1 MMKRIVAF
9 YLILLLSI
17 SCGNTVQACDEDQ
30 INTYVLQILFGD
42 NALSKTSDENVE
54 MLLDALYL
62 CSMQSD
68 GQGKDKVE
76 YLKHEK
82 VSNISNLSGLDID
95 SKNLLECSHNSWEH
109 IFSEV
114 RKQQKNRKEVLQ
126 NTINKIF
133 DFGLFNNWFGSKK
146 GKCNSFAAL
155 LYYSHIL
162 SDYLADEPT
171 ETEVNIN
178 GEEVFSYTGESGVI
192 LNGNKPLFTEDEKS
206 SAESFMEFNQLDR
219 LGRAG
224 TAFAS
229 IGPDIL
235 AKVTVEGKVPNGI
248 EPSGWNQNEYE
259 GFVAP
264 PYLFNRCHLLA
275 HQLGGVEKEI
285 NLITGTRYLNEA
297 MKSWEDNIAEYI
309 KNTGNHV
316 LYRVTPVFKRDNRL
330 ASGVQ
335 LEAYSVE
342 DNGQGICFN
351 VYCYNVQPGI
361 KINYTNGENDRSDDI
376 FGEEN
381 VLPFV
386 VRMPGADN
394 PDLIYEMSVHLKEL
408 FDTPENKNMY
418 NAMIGDITSIANE
431 ARALEEPENAAK
443 YYIELKKYEYDYLEV
458 LRSYVPL
465 LLKKEKFFQSV
476 FN

>member
-1 MMKRIVAF
+1 MKRTAAF
-9 YLILLLSI
+9 YLALLLLV

-42 NALSKTSDENVE
+42 SALSKASDENVE

-62 CSMQSD
+62 CGMQSD
-68 GQGKDKVE
+68 GQGKDKIR
-76 YLKHEK
+76 YLKKEK

-95 SKNLLECSHNSWEH
+95 GKNLLECSHNSWEY
-109 IFSEV
+109 IFPEV
-114 RKQQKNRKEVLQ
+114 GKQQKNRKEVLQ
-126 NTINKIF
+126 NTVNKIF

-162 SDYLADEPT
+162 ADYLADEPA
-171 ETEVNIN
+171 ETEININ
-178 GEEVFSYTGESGVI
+178 GEEISSYTGENGVI
-192 LNGNKPLFTEDEKS
+192 LNGNEPSFTEDEKNS
-206 SAESFMEFNQLDR
+206 TESFREFSKLDE
-219 LGRAG
+219 LGRSGA
-224 TAFAS
+224 AFAS
-229 IGPDIL
+229 IGPDTL
-235 AKVTVEGKVPNGI
+235 ANVPERESMNGI
-248 EPSGWNQNEYE
+248 EPSGWSRNKYE
-259 GFVAP
+259 GLVTSQP

-285 NLITGTRYLNEA
+285 NLITGTRYLNDS
-297 MKSWEDNIAEYI
+297 MKCWEDKVAEYI
-309 KNTGNHV
+309 KDEGNHV
-316 LYRVTPVFKRDNRL
+316 LYRVTPVFKRDNKL

-342 DNGQGICFN
+342 DNGQGVCFN
-351 VYCYNVQPGI
+351 VYCYNIQPGI
-361 KINYTNGENDRSDDI
+361 KLNYTNGENDRSDDI

-408 FDTPENKNMY
+408 FDTPENKNTY

-431 ARALEEPENAAK
+431 ARALEEPENTAK

-465 LLKKEKFFQSV
+465 LLEKEEFFQSA